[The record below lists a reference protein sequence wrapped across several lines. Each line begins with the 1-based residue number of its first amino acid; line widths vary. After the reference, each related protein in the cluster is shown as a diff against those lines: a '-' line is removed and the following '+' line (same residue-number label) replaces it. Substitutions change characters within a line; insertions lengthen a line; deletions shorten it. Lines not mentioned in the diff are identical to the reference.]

1 MHVPPGFATVFP
13 YLVVEDAESYVR
25 FLVQAL
31 NGEELGRSNR
41 PDGKIANSQVRL
53 GSTNIMVSEAQ
64 EDYPADRASLYL
76 YVEDADRAMAQALRH
91 GATLKS
97 EVGNRFYDDRQG
109 GIVDPSG
116 NIWWI
121 SQRLVDKPYY

>member
-1 MHVPPGFATVFP
+1 MHVPAGFATVFP
-13 YLVVEDAESYVR
+13 YLVVEDAERYVR
-25 FLVQAL
+25 FLVQGL
-31 NGEELGRSNR
+31 NGEEIGRSNR

-64 EDYPADRASLYL
+64 DDYPAEHASLYHF
-76 YVEDADRAMAQALRH
+76 VENADRAMAQAVQH
-91 GATLKS
+91 GATVKS

-109 GIVDPSG
+109 GIVDPAG